1 MKKIVRLSEN
11 DLMRLVKKVLLEDGY
26 GYVTS
31 DLKDCKIDI
40 DNSFNSRNNS
50 RNEEYVKKILKGQS
64 GKPTKFKVTD
74 IDGDVYFNGKR
85 YDSEGAI
92 LTPDTTIKMGPNS
105 HVRMSGMGM
114 PECSLSYDPNGIVFS
129 PQYA

>member
-31 DLKDCKIDI
+31 DLKDCKID
-40 DNSFNSRNNS
+40 NSFKSRK
-50 RNEEYVKKILKGQS
+50 EEDVKKILKGQS
-64 GKPTKFKVTD
+64 GKPTKFKVTG
-74 IDGDVYFNGKR
+74 IDGEVHFNGKR
-85 YDSEGAI
+85 YNSEGAI
-92 LTPDTTIKMGPNS
+92 ITPDTTIKMGPNS
-105 HVRMSGMGM
+105 NVRMSGMGM
-114 PECSLSYDPNGIVFS
+114 PECSLRYDPNGIVFS